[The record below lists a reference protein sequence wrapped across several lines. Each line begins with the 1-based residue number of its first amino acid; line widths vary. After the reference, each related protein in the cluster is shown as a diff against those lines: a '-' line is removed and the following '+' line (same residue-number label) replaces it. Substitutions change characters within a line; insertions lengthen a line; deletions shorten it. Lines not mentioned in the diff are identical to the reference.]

1 MNTMSIYNNYLYIQ
15 PLSNDWTLEPALK
28 QEEQNYFS
36 TVFI

>member
-1 MNTMSIYNNYLYIQ
+1 MNTMSIYNNYLYNQ
-15 PLSNDWTLEPALK
+15 PLSNDWTLESALK